1 MRSPRLR
8 WAVVGASWVEI
19 MTRSFVR
26 AVARGLIGLV
36 LMTQMMISAYA
47 CPAMSQPSARPMQ
60 MPMPMPMP
68 MQLQVMQMP
77 AASASTNEL
86 SSANAD
92 MPMAQAS
99 HCDDMAGMM
108 DSSSPNL
115 CAEHCKYGQQSD
127 HAATLNVPAVVLTAL
142 YLSPLVPVMAP
153 LSRPAA
159 ATLSALVAATPP
171 HAILHC
177 VHRT

>member
-8 WAVVGASWVEI
+8 WAVVGASWVAI
-19 MTRSFVR
+19 MTRSFLR

-60 MPMPMPMP
+60 M
-68 MQLQVMQMP
+68 QMP
-77 AASASTNEL
+77 AASASTNDL

-99 HCDDMAGMM
+99 HCDDMASMM

-127 HAATLNVPAVVLTAL
+127 HAAALNVPAVVLTAL
-142 YLSPLVPVMAP
+142 YLTAPVPVMAP

>member
-1 MRSPRLR
+1 
-8 WAVVGASWVEI
+8 
-19 MTRSFVR
+19 MTRSFLR

-36 LMTQMMISAYA
+36 LVTQMMISAYA
-47 CPAMSQPSARPMQ
+47 CPAMSQPSARQ
-60 MPMPMPMP
+60 
-68 MQLQVMQMP
+68 MQMP
-77 AASASTNEL
+77 AASASTNDL

-99 HCDDMAGMM
+99 HCDDMASMM
-108 DSSSPNL
+108 DSSSPKL

-142 YLSPLVPVMAP
+142 YLTAPVPVMAP